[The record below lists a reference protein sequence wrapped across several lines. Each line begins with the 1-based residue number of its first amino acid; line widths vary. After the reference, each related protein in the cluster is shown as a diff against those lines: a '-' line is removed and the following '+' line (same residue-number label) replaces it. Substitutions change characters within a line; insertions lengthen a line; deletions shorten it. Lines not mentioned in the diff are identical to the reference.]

1 METTATP
8 PNKESTNQ
16 KTGWV
21 HTGFCGKVDANP
33 GSGQRGFCNVSF
45 SDPAAAEPHTGK
57 KLVQLRDGTAIG
69 HIPPLAILNPAGFNR
84 RDPSRGMN

>member
-8 PNKESTNQ
+8 PNKESTTQ

-33 GSGQRGFCNVSF
+33 GSGQRSFCNVSF
-45 SDPAAAEPHTGK
+45 SDPAAAEPHTNREETRATTR
-57 KLVQLRDGTAIG
+57 RDGNWTYPATC
-69 HIPPLAILNPAGFNR
+69 NPKPGWVQSA
-84 RDPSRGMN
+84 

>member
-1 METTATP
+1 LKHLFGRPLLALGQHQRLALDFGSHGCISAAAWWRPKTMETTATP

-33 GSGQRGFCNVSF
+33 GSG
-45 SDPAAAEPHTGK
+45 
-57 KLVQLRDGTAIG
+57 
-69 HIPPLAILNPAGFNR
+69 
-84 RDPSRGMN
+84 